1 MSLVQAHNL
10 ALHIEVSYVENADFL
25 YRLTEQGL
33 VAWLYPNLDKQIVI
47 KIWLIHTSH
56 TQQH

>member
-33 VAWLYPNLDKQIVI
+33 VPWLYPNLDKQIVI
-47 KIWLIHTSH
+47 KFD
-56 TQQH
+56 